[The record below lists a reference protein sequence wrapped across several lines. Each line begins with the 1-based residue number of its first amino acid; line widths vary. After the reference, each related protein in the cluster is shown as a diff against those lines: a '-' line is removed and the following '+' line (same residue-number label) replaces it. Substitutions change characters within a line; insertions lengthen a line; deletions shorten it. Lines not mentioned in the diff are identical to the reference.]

1 MQLKSKNILLIIH
14 SGALGGAER
23 QALGLAKYLN
33 EVCNCTVDFLFTSSD
48 ETTQEFD
55 DFANQCGIN
64 QRLYFGVPYLIFK
77 REFSIKNL
85 KRFKWSIQYLLKMRR
100 GLLPY
105 KYDIIIP
112 FLNFPSKVAFYLYK
126 LLPTVKTTFWHQL
139 GLDNLKHDYF
149 EYWAATYMPY
159 VIGNAPNCLEMFKN
173 DYPIDSKKLNILP
186 QYVTLKKVNNNRSEL
201 LKKFSI
207 EDSKIVIGMIAHF
220 RADKYHDLVFDVF
233 ESIVKRHPNAH
244 LVFLGNKDNN
254 EPSKAIYEH
263 LLNRVNI
270 TNLRKS
276 VTVLSNELAT
286 DVLSILDIGI
296 LISSIEGTPN
306 AVMEY
311 MLYGLPVVASNHPG
325 CVGLLEDSSYLVP
338 NDKTIIFRKLSELI
352 SSSEKREIE
361 GENNLKHIKK
371 YNLPTYVQQ
380 LENIINKY

>member
-1 MQLKSKNILLIIH
+1 MELKNKNILLIIH
-14 SGALGGAER
+14 AGALGGAER

-33 EVCNCTVDFLFTSSD
+33 EACNCTVDLLFTSSD

-55 DFANQCGIN
+55 EFASQCSIR
-64 QRLYFGVPYLIFK
+64 QRLYFGIPYLIFK

-85 KRFKWSIQYLLKMRR
+85 KRFKWSIQYLLKMRK

-126 LLPTVKTTFWHQL
+126 LLPTVQTTFWHQL

-159 VIGNAPNCLEMFKN
+159 VIGNAPNCLEMFKS
-173 DYPIDSKKLNILP
+173 DYIIDPEKLNVLP
-186 QYVTLKKVNNNRSEL
+186 QYVTLKKVNGNRLEL
-201 LKKFSI
+201 LKKFGI

-286 DVLSILDIGI
+286 DLLSILDIGI